1 MPPKPWAASFKVNKD
16 TGGAEGNVFWGS
28 MRWWMIVVLQ
38 HSPSQA
44 PRCQLPWQVCLSFL
58 LAVQN
63 LPMPARC
70 SVCKALNSRKP
81 VSLSHH
87 TEPFTPANWIHK
99 NAPEIQPSVFCC
111 FLWPVWMNCSAS
123 TPVSPSVPEL
133 SSRTPNTSVIQL
145 PQPHYLVEVTL
156 NKMKQQIYRNL
167 DINSFNNCH

>member
-28 MRWWMIVVLQ
+28 TCWWMIVVLQ

-81 VSLSHH
+81 VLSLTPHRAIHPCKLNPQKCSWNTTKCVLLLCDQCGWTALHQLQYHLQYQSWAPGHQTHQWFNFHNH
-87 TEPFTPANWIHK
+87 TT
-99 NAPEIQPSVFCC
+99 
-111 FLWPVWMNCSAS
+111 LWK
-123 TPVSPSVPEL
+123 L
-133 SSRTPNTSVIQL
+133 
-145 PQPHYLVEVTL
+145 H
-156 NKMKQQIYRNL
+156 
-167 DINSFNNCH
+167 